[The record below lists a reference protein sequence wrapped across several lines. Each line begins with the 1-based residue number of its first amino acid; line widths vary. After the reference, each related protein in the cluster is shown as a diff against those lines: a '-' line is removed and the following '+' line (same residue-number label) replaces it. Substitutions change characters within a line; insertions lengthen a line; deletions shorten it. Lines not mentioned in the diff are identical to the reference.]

1 MQPIPMIP
9 YRFTAKMTP
18 DSLIEI
24 AGKQYITAEE
34 WCEREVKRLADKG
47 VPAQVVRQG
56 NRLVWCCRGRAGV
69 ISTSAVE
76 EDELQSV

>member
-1 MQPIPMIP
+1 MQPIPMNP

-18 DSLIEI
+18 GSLIEI

-34 WCEREVKRLADKG
+34 WCEREVKRLTDKG

-69 ISTSAVE
+69 ISTSDVE